1 MGRTCAP
8 SAAKEQE
15 TSSSMVP
22 GAWEQAPGPPLRTSN
37 HAAAH
42 TRQRRVQN
50 RNCDT
55 SKFVAARHPYQYDT
69 SIFQR
74 LRASHAILSTIMKR
88 AFSTLCLNRARVRC
102 GRLKQQ
108 QQACILLSVP
118 STTLPQERRTHPL
131 IEEGSGSDGVG
142 IRVLICQTCGHS
154 MRFCCVRKLFF
165 CSDGLSDDDTR
176 KGALVLERRA
186 FDTQSR
192 SCC

>member
-1 MGRTCAP
+1 MTLHCSRLSVMLRAHHRKLWSHLAMGSLLVHLAVLRLIMSRATWWCPMVKIVAFRCCATSMGRTCAP

-22 GAWEQAPGPPLRTSN
+22 GAREQAPGPPLRTSN

-55 SKFVAARHPYQYDT
+55 SKFVAASHPYQYDT
-69 SIFQR
+69 SLFQR

-108 QQACILLSVP
+108 QHA
-118 STTLPQERRTHPL
+118 
-131 IEEGSGSDGVG
+131 
-142 IRVLICQTCGHS
+142 
-154 MRFCCVRKLFF
+154 FC
-165 CSDGLSDDDTR
+165 
-176 KGALVLERRA
+176 
-186 FDTQSR
+186 
-192 SCC
+192 